1 MIGFISR
8 QNKMERF
15 IKKSFFAIIL
25 LGVLFVLVA
34 PWVVRAAD
42 FDAYVYWI
50 DPGTLRT
57 IAWNPAPGA
66 DGYEIIVRRMESGK
80 ALYTGTVTGTS
91 IGIRFNTTGHN
102 VVYLR
107 AFKGSGATREYGE
120 WKNTLDPSF
129 AVVNS
134 VPKAWVMAIHTY

>member
-1 MIGFISR
+1 MKR
-8 QNKMERF
+8 NT
-15 IKKSFFAIIL
+15 IL
-25 LGVLFVLVA
+25 SMVFLLIA
-34 PWVVRAAD
+34 CTMATAAD

-57 IAWNPAPGA
+57 IAWDPAPGA

-80 ALYTGTVTGTS
+80 ALYSGTVTDPK
-91 IGIRFNTTGHN
+91 IAIRFNTTGHN

-107 AFKGSGATREYGE
+107 AFKGAGAAREYGE